1 MTFINKIINHNNDSY
16 IKAKSCLTKIKN
28 RLNDLVESYP
38 DVTASEF
45 IVVKDEWKLLP
56 ECVGEGVC
64 VMGIDLKDNFK
75 SLLGHFKKGA
85 QLFKHAHDEY
95 ELNKVIKGSITN
107 MVSGEVYDSGKTFII
122 KKNETHHLVAN
133 EETFVYCILT
143 SDESLL
149 ITPKVKPILL
159 KCFNNVIPG

>member
-1 MTFINKIINHNNDSY
+1 MTLINRIINHNNDSY
-16 IKAKSCLTKIKN
+16 IKAKSCLSKIKD

-38 DVTASEF
+38 DVTPSEI
-45 IVVKDEWKLLP
+45 IVVKDMWKLLP
-56 ECVGEGVC
+56 IDIAEGVC
-64 VMGIDLKDNFK
+64 VMGVELREDFK

-85 QLFKHAHDEY
+85 QLFEHAHDEY

-107 MVSGEVYDSGKTFII
+107 KTNGEIYESGSTFII
-122 KKNETHHLVAN
+122 KKNEIHHLVAN
-133 EETFVYCILT
+133 EETFIYCILT

-159 KCFNNVIPG
+159 KCFNSVLPG